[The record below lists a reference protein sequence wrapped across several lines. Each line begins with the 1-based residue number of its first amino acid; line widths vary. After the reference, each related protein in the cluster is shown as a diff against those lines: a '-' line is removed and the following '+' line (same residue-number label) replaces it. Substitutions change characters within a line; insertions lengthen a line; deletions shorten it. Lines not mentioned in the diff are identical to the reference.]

1 MRHRTL
7 SERALV
13 LAPHGRDAAIAAAV
27 LSEAD
32 VGPHICPNLQ
42 QLVEQLNNGAGLVVV
57 TEEALSGGAL
67 APLSQWLDGQRE
79 WSDLPFILLTRRGG
93 GLERN
98 PTAGAISSC
107 WAM

>member
-13 LAPHGRDAAIAAAV
+13 LAPHGRDAAIAASV

-57 TEEALSGGAL
+57 TEEALSGGR
-67 APLSQWLDGQRE
+67 WLR
-79 WSDLPFILLTRRGG
+79 S
-93 GLERN
+93 RN
-98 PTAGAISSC
+98 GSTGSGNGRTCPSSC
-107 WAM
+107 